1 MKPIIDLHCH
11 TIASGHA
18 YSTLKENIDEAK
30 EKGLKYL
37 GVSES
42 CSRDA
47 REYTSFLFWEFRSY
61 KRRNKWNKDVKR
73 NRSKYNGF

>member
-30 EKGLKYL
+30 EKGIVDKIIGIDCDLSDIL
-37 GVSES
+37 
-42 CSRDA
+42 
-47 REYTSFLFWEFRSY
+47 
-61 KRRNKWNKDVKR
+61 
-73 NRSKYNGF
+73 